1 MPLLYQKIQA
11 VGSFACTLCGVALD
25 ALKYVR
31 EHPDLT
37 QEECCK
43 NLGIGLS
50 TLSRWQ
56 TQFRDND
63 GDIPTRGSG
72 NYASDEQK
80 EIARLK
86 RELRDAQDA
95 LDVLKKAI
103 SILGKN

>member
-1 MPLLYQKIQA
+1 MPRKSKQHDKQ
-11 VGSFACTLCGVALD
+11 FKLD
-25 ALKYVR
+25 AIKYVK

-37 QEECCK
+37 KEECCK

-50 TLSRWQ
+50 TLARLQSQ
-56 TQFRDND
+56 YLDNN
-63 GDIPTRGSG
+63 GNIPTRGSG

-103 SILGKN
+103 GILGKD